1 VNGDSLADGCDQR
14 RNVQDYVVCRSI
26 LHDLA
31 VQASLYSRV
40 IVNRDLVLE
49 LARMKAI
56 SSELGSIWSRTD
68 HFRLPRAF

>member
-1 VNGDSLADGCDQR
+1 
-14 RNVQDYVVCRSI
+14 
-26 LHDLA
+26 
-31 VQASLYSRV
+31 LYSRV

-56 SSELGSIWSRTD
+56 SSEFGSIWSRTD